1 MPLKSLFAYSFQSF
15 YLAGSFLLL
24 FIFLP
29 SFYNLSVG
37 FALSTVGMIIL
48 ISRVFDVFS
57 DFIIGFLTERR
68 FIKGLPKKNQI
79 LLGIFVFIFSIIGL
93 YIIQPNNYYWFIFY
107 YNLALVSYS
116 IAIIPYDS
124 IVIDQK
130 KIQHRRFY
138 IAAIKEIFTILGVLA
153 ALIIPTALSK
163 ILSVELLNQEVIK
176 ITGLII
182 IILAIIGAIL
192 FYLFFEEDNQFHSKF
207 ISLKEI
213 KFYLSHNKK
222 ISPFAVITFLNLLAN
237 NFTANLFI
245 IFVSSYLGLSNYAG
259 PLLILYFL
267 ITLISTP
274 VWYHF
279 GKTFSNMFLLQ
290 VGTIITIVGFFFV
303 LFTNDNH
310 WYLYLIVVLIT
321 GFGVGIDLIVP
332 QTELAEILDQNT
344 QNRLSQ
350 IFTALFSMI
359 RKAAIGLAGGI
370 ALTGYGYLESNNIVI
385 YQGLSNIMIFYFFI
399 PITIKVIVLL
409 LVMRYRSKFHVSNR
423 E

>member
-57 DFIIGFLTERR
+57 DFIIGYLTERR

-93 YIIQPNNYYWFIFY
+93 YVIQPNNYYWFVFY
-107 YNLALVSYS
+107 YNLALISYS

-153 ALIIPTALSK
+153 ALIIPTVLSK

-182 IILAIIGAIL
+182 IILAIIGSLL

-207 ISLKEI
+207 ISFKEI
-213 KFYLSHNKK
+213 KFYLSQNKK
-222 ISPFAVITFLNLLAN
+222 ILPFAVITFLNLLAN

-259 PLLILYFL
+259 PLLILYFF

-303 LFTNDNH
+303 LFSNDNY

-399 PITIKVIVLL
+399 PIIIKVIVLL

>member
-57 DFIIGFLTERR
+57 DFIIGYLTERR
-68 FIKGLPKKNQI
+68 FINGLPKKNQI

-93 YIIQPNNYYWFIFY
+93 YVIQPNNYYWFVFY
-107 YNLALVSYS
+107 YNLALISYS

-153 ALIIPTALSK
+153 ALIIPTVLSK

-182 IILAIIGAIL
+182 IILAIIGSLL

-207 ISLKEI
+207 ISFKEI
-213 KFYLSHNKK
+213 KFYLSQNKK
-222 ISPFAVITFLNLLAN
+222 ILPFAVITFLNLLAN

-259 PLLILYFL
+259 PLLILYFF

-303 LFTNDNH
+303 LVTNNNY

-385 YQGLSNIMIFYFFI
+385 YQGLSNILIFYFFI

>member
-1 MPLKSLFAYSFQSF
+1 MPLTSLFAYSFQSF

-57 DFIIGFLTERR
+57 DFIIGYLTERR

-153 ALIIPTALSK
+153 ALIIPTVLSK

-182 IILAIIGAIL
+182 IVLAIIGSLL

-213 KFYLSHNKK
+213 KLYLSQNKK

-245 IFVSSYLGLSNYAG
+245 IFVSNYLGLSNYAG

-290 VGTIITIVGFFFV
+290 VGTIITIIGFFFV

>member
-15 YLAGSFLLL
+15 YLAGSFLFL

-37 FALSTVGMIIL
+37 FALSTLGMIIL

-57 DFIIGFLTERR
+57 DFFIGYLTEKR

-79 LLGIFVFIFSIIGL
+79 LLGIFIFILSIFGL
-93 YIIQPNNYYWFIFY
+93 YIIQPDNYYWFIFY
-107 YNLALVSYS
+107 YNLALISYS

-138 IAAIKEIFTILGVLA
+138 IAATKEVFTILGVLA
-153 ALIIPTALSK
+153 ALIIPTVLSK

-182 IILAIIGAIL
+182 IILAIIGSIL
-192 FYLFFEEDNQFHSKF
+192 FHFFFTEDNQFHSKF
-207 ISLKEI
+207 ISFNEF
-213 KFYLSHNKK
+213 KFYFYQNKK
-222 ISPFAVITFLNLLAN
+222 ILPFAVITFLNLLAN

-245 IFVSSYLGLSNYAG
+245 IFVSSYLGLANYAG
-259 PLLILYFL
+259 PLLILYFM

-274 VWYHF
+274 VWYFF

-290 VGTIITIVGFFFV
+290 IGTIITIVGFFFV
-303 LFTNDNH
+303 IFTNENY

-385 YQGLSNIMIFYFFI
+385 YQGLPNIMIFYFFT
-399 PITIKVIVLL
+399 PIIIKVIVLI
-409 LVMRYRSKFHVSNR
+409 LVMRYRSNFHVSNR

>member
-37 FALSTVGMIIL
+37 FALSMVGMIIL

-57 DFIIGFLTERR
+57 DFIIGYLTERR

-182 IILAIIGAIL
+182 IVLAIIGSLL

-207 ISLKEI
+207 ISFKEI
-213 KFYLSHNKK
+213 QFYLSQNKK

-259 PLLILYFL
+259 SLLILYFL

-290 VGTIITIVGFFFV
+290 VGTIITIIGFFFV

>member
-57 DFIIGFLTERR
+57 DFIIGYLTERR

-93 YIIQPNNYYWFIFY
+93 YVIQPNNYYWFIFY
-107 YNLALVSYS
+107 YNLALISYS

-153 ALIIPTALSK
+153 ALIIPTVLSK

-182 IILAIIGAIL
+182 IILAIIGSLL

-207 ISLKEI
+207 ISFKEI
-213 KFYLSHNKK
+213 KFYLSQNKK
-222 ISPFAVITFLNLLAN
+222 ILPFAVITFLNLLAN

-290 VGTIITIVGFFFV
+290 VGTIITIFGFFFV
-303 LFTNDNH
+303 LFTNENH

>member
-1 MPLKSLFAYSFQSF
+1 MPLTSLFAYSFQSF

-57 DFIIGFLTERR
+57 DFIIGYLTERR

-153 ALIIPTALSK
+153 ALIIPTVLSK

-182 IILAIIGAIL
+182 IVLAIIGSLL

-207 ISLKEI
+207 ISFKEI
-213 KFYLSHNKK
+213 QFYLSQNKK

-245 IFVSSYLGLSNYAG
+245 IFVSNYLGLSNYAG